1 MKGRWTGSK
10 ADFLPDPFQQDP
22 GRDENRYQI
31 AVLVVSEG
39 GLEPPRPYGHQLLKL
54 ARLPIPPLRR
64 GFRPNPERRPIYR
77 SLYRAPQGRQDLM
90 AARRG
95 GPERLS

>member
-1 MKGRWTGSK
+1 MRGGWNESK
-10 ADFLPDPFQQDP
+10 DDFLPDPFQTGSRRAKNP
-22 GRDENRYQI
+22 YQI
-31 AVLVVSEG
+31 GVLVVSEG

-64 GFRPNPERRPIYR
+64 GFRTNPERRPIYR

-90 AARRG
+90 ATRRG
-95 GPERLS
+95 GPG